1 MTTKRQAIQRII
13 ESNPEVYGKD
23 KHRAIYAVLETDRL
37 SPETIA
43 QVQSYDRAWRK
54 VLQEYPDL
62 DHRDSTRAQ
71 ELAVQ
76 RDLGYNV

>member
-1 MTTKRQAIQRII
+1 MTTKIQHMKSIIERNPPVLGRDKHQAIFFAIDAEFI
-13 ESNPEVYGKD
+13 TPSAIAEV
-23 KHRAIYAVLETDRL
+23 AT
-37 SPETIA
+37 
-43 QVQSYDRAWRK
+43 YDRAWRK